1 MNRMRVT
8 TGQATMGKPF
18 AFWSLRNFEEEK
30 SVSFEQLFPAF
41 RRDGINIVLNLNL
54 SFVIQ
59 CFFCHVVDLI
69 RR

>member
-1 MNRMRVT
+1 
-8 TGQATMGKPF
+8 MGNLLR
-18 AFWSLRNFEEEK
+18 FWSLRNFEEEK

-41 RRDGINIVLNLNL
+41 RRDGINIVLNLNS